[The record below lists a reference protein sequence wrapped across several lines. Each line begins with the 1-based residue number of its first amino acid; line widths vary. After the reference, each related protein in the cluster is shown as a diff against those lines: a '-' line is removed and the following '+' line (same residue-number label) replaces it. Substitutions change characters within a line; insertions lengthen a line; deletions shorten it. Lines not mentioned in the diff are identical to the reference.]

1 MATIAYAHTIID
13 ANWFDAVPTMGNFN
27 KVKGEING
35 QLDAANFDNAM
46 TPTVDEMQV
55 SEEIS
60 GSLIESVGNL
70 SIKASENKDILFR
83 LESAPTTTKYLRVDE
98 TGVTIGA

>member
-13 ANWFDAVPTMGNFN
+13 ANWFDAVPTMSNFN

-35 QLDAANFDNAM
+35 QLDADNFNNAM
-46 TPTVDEMQV
+46 TPTVDEIQT

-60 GSLIESVGNL
+60 GSLIEPVGNL

>member
-1 MATIAYAHTIID
+1 MATIAYDYTIID

-46 TPTVDEMQV
+46 TPTVDEVKV

-60 GSLIESVGNL
+60 GSLIQPVGSL

-83 LESAPTTTKYLRVDE
+83 LESAPATKYLRVDE
-98 TGVTIGA
+98 SGVTIGA

>member
-46 TPTVDEMQV
+46 NPTVDEV
-55 SEEIS
+55 ETSEEIS
-60 GSLIESVGNL
+60 GTLIEPPGSL

-83 LESAPTTTKYLRVDE
+83 LESAPTTKYLRIDE
-98 TGVTIGA
+98 TGVIIGA